1 MATLSEEDRNGR
13 AYRSVK
19 ERIRSAIIASYGKYL
34 HYGMVLSLTAIVL
47 SILILSNISFHFLP
61 ADIIS
66 AHTEDIMFGP
76 FYALGYTGFFILT
89 MFSPLP
95 DYIIVPFYGYLAS
108 IGLFNPYI
116 LFVISVLAMTLL
128 MQMEFFAGK
137 YGGRPLLLRV
147 LKYFGVKE
155 REMAVAE
162 KWIDRHG
169 SFSVFIFTFIPY
181 VKTAMALTSG
191 LLKMR
196 SLNYLIA
203 NLTGFAIRF
212 AILIY
217 VGYNGIDIISD
228 LVNPGYDFVSFTAL
242 GVAAAY
248 VTFYFVYV
256 RKRMAVRSVPQTQQ

>member
-1 MATLSEEDRNGR
+1 MATVSEEEGNGR
-13 AYRSVK
+13 ISRPIK
-19 ERIRSAIIASYGKYL
+19 ERIRSVVKASYGKYL
-34 HYGMVLSLTAIVL
+34 HYGMVLSLTAIIL
-47 SILILSNISFHFLP
+47 SLLILSNISFHFLP

-66 AHTEDIMFGP
+66 AHTEDVVFGP
-76 FYALGYTGFFILT
+76 FYVLGYTGFFILT

-116 LFVISVLAMTLL
+116 LFVISVLAMALL

-137 YGGRPLLLRV
+137 YGGRPLLLKV

-162 KWIDRHG
+162 RWIDRHG
-169 SFSVFIFTFIPY
+169 TFSVFIFTFIPY

-212 AILIY
+212 SILIY

-228 LVNPGYDFVSFTAL
+228 LVNPKYDFISYTVFA
-242 GVAAAY
+242 VAVAY
-248 VTFYFVYV
+248 LAFYFVYV
-256 RKRMAVRSVPQTQQ
+256 RKRLVLKSSQQSQQ

>member
-1 MATLSEEDRNGR
+1 MATVSEDDRDGR
-13 AYRSVK
+13 LHRSMK
-19 ERIRSAIIASYGKYL
+19 ERIRKAIIASYGKYL

-61 ADIIS
+61 SDIIS
-66 AHTEDIMFGP
+66 AHTEDIVFGP
-76 FYALGYTGFFILT
+76 FYVLGYTGFFILT

-137 YGGRPLLLRV
+137 YGGRPLLLKV

-162 KWIDRHG
+162 RWIDRHG
-169 SFSVFIFTFIPY
+169 TFSVFVFTFIPY

-196 SLNYLIA
+196 SLNYLFA

-217 VGYNGIDIISD
+217 VGYNGIDIIAD
-228 LVNPGYDFVSFTAL
+228 LVNPKYDFISYTAL

-248 VTFYFVYV
+248 VAFYFVYV
-256 RKRMAVRSVPQTQQ
+256 RKRIAGRSLQQPQA

>member
-1 MATLSEEDRNGR
+1 MATVSEDDRDGR
-13 AYRSVK
+13 LHRSMK
-19 ERIRSAIIASYGKYL
+19 ERIRKAIIASYGKYL

-61 ADIIS
+61 SDIIS
-66 AHTEDIMFGP
+66 AHTEDIVFGP
-76 FYALGYTGFFILT
+76 FYVLGYTGFFILT

-116 LFVISVLAMTLL
+116 LFIISVLAMTLL

-137 YGGRPLLLRV
+137 YGGRPLLLKV

-162 KWIDRHG
+162 RWIDRHG
-169 SFSVFIFTFIPY
+169 TFSVFVFTFIPY

-196 SLNYLIA
+196 SLNYLFA

-217 VGYNGIDIISD
+217 VGYNGIDIIAD
-228 LVNPGYDFVSFTAL
+228 LVNPKYDFISFTAL
-242 GVAAAY
+242 GFATAY
-248 VTFYFVYV
+248 VAFYFVYV
-256 RKRMAVRSVPQTQQ
+256 RKRIAGRSLQQPQA